1 MVRLKRGS
9 DEQEHR
15 QKGAEDSRIETS
27 PAIQK
32 QSGERH
38 GRIVEDEH
46 VTPMEGSRDQLHH
59 CYYADDGGPDDIAR
73 DDPMGA

>member
-15 QKGAEDSRIETS
+15 QKGAQDSRIETS
-27 PAIQK
+27 PAIQQ

-38 GRIVEDEH
+38 DRVVEDEH
-46 VTPMEGSRDQLHH
+46 VTPREGSRDPLHY
-59 CYYADDGGPDDIAR
+59 CYYADDRGPEDIAFGYSI
-73 DDPMGA
+73 GA